1 MEIGCVL
8 LCSGYGR
15 RFGSNKLLALLDGV
29 PLYRRAFAA
38 LPPALFTKAV
48 VTSQYGEILA
58 QAGKLGYLPLLNCH
72 PWEGVAAGIRLGL
85 AALRNMDG
93 VLFSVCDQPILTTKS
108 IENLINSFLE
118 SPDFIHA
125 LSWQGRR
132 GNPVLF
138 PKALFPELMA
148 LTGDAGGSA
157 VIRRHAELLRLTEAG
172 SPRELSDVDYPEEL

>member
-29 PLYRRAFAA
+29 PLYRRAFSA

-72 PWEGVAAGIRLGL
+72 PWRRASGWASPPCGIWTESCFRS
-85 AALRNMDG
+85 A
-93 VLFSVCDQPILTTKS
+93 
-108 IENLINSFLE
+108 INQ
-118 SPDFIHA
+118 I
-125 LSWQGRR
+125 
-132 GNPVLF
+132 
-138 PKALFPELMA
+138 
-148 LTGDAGGSA
+148 
-157 VIRRHAELLRLTEAG
+157 
-172 SPRELSDVDYPEEL
+172 

>member
-38 LPPALFTKAV
+38 LPPTLFTKAV

-85 AALRNMDG
+85 TPLREMDG
-93 VLFSVCDQPILTTKS
+93 VLFSVCDQPNLTTNSIKS
-108 IENLINSFLE
+108 LINSFLE
-118 SPDFIHA
+118 LPEFIHA

-138 PKALFPELMA
+138 PRSLFPELMA
-148 LTGDAGGSA
+148 LSGDTGGSA
-157 VIRRHAELLRLTEAG
+157 VIKRHPERLRLVEVA
-172 SPRELSDVDYPEEL
+172 SPAELSDVDLPEDL

>member
-38 LPPALFTKAV
+38 LPPTLFTKAV

-72 PWEGVAAGIRLGL
+72 PWEGVAAGIRLGPRRP
-85 AALRNMDG
+85 AEYGRSPVFGLR
-93 VLFSVCDQPILTTKS
+93 
-108 IENLINSFLE
+108 
-118 SPDFIHA
+118 
-125 LSWQGRR
+125 
-132 GNPVLF
+132 
-138 PKALFPELMA
+138 
-148 LTGDAGGSA
+148 SA
-157 VIRRHAELLRLTEAG
+157 KF
-172 SPRELSDVDYPEEL
+172 DNKKY